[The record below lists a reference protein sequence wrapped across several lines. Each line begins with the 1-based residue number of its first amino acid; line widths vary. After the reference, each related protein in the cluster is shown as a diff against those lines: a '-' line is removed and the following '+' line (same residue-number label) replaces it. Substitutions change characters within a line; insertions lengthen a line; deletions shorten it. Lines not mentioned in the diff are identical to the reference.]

1 MLVTDLVPPCL
12 LSGPLAFPGACW
24 VPFFLK
30 ALIEHAVT
38 LGTVSRALSP
48 CAVPEGGGA
57 VAWKT
62 ALNEVQ

>member
-1 MLVTDLVPPCL
+1 MPTVWPTGFPWGMLGAILPKG
-12 LSGPLAFPGACW
+12 SHFPGCH
-24 VPFFLK
+24 
-30 ALIEHAVT
+30 IEHAVT